1 MHHRSDNQNGVAL
14 VLALY
19 LTAALS
25 VIATGL
31 MFLSQVETY
40 SSANYRTMSQ
50 ARYGAEAGVN
60 KAVYFL
66 LNGYTGPTTTNPTDP
81 FAVYDTSK
89 SPVQFGGKAV
99 TLSTVKGV
107 SSNYADPNVVAAF
120 LAATT
125 GSMSLYPGTVS
136 YAAVATMTAMRQ
148 VDGQTV
154 ITWQI
159 TGDGTVPGARP
170 ATVEVTATLEKQ
182 VVRTPGNS
190 YAAFAT
196 SGTCGAI
203 DMNSSTVDSY
213 DSTGKANDDDK
224 WDRDD
229 RDHDGWRDHDRDH
242 DGWDDNDHN
251 RDGWND
257 NDDDRD
263 GWDDREEGHGRW
275 NSDDEH
281 AAYFET
287 NDGPRVVYATYEPAP
302 SRLESLYLALVAFE
316 GSDGYGSGHS
326 RGRGRGHSH
335 GHDDDDE
342 HARTPDS
349 STSGGDVGTNGNLNA
364 NNSATINGTLS
375 TPRVGAG
382 NCNSGNVNA
391 QTMKNGARV
400 TGGLVN
406 LSQSVKFT
414 TPTPTGP
421 TPDRSNYHLVDD
433 DVTLSNPTGARA
445 LGNVH
450 LNNNSTLTLAAGTY
464 NFNSLK
470 LNNDSEIIIASGP
483 VTINI
488 IGTGDS
494 NPIQLNSSSI
504 RGATNG
510 DRWSAAQLTINY
522 AGSGQIQM
530 ENDAVMVGQLNAPN
544 ARVSINSSEVY
555 GSVVGSTIDMNND
568 AAIHFDR
575 RLKSAAAST
584 YTVGADMLT
593 SFSWKKY

>member
-1 MHHRSDNQNGVAL
+1 MHHRHDNQHGVAL

-66 LNGYTGPTTTNPTDP
+66 LNAYTGPTTSNPTDP
-81 FAVYDTSK
+81 FAAYDISK
-89 SPVQFGGKAV
+89 SPVQLGGKAV
-99 TLSTVKGV
+99 VLSTVKGT
-107 SSNYADPNVVAAF
+107 SSNYADASVVAAF
-120 LAATT
+120 LSAAS
-125 GSMSLYPGTVS
+125 GSMNLYPGSVAYSAT
-136 YAAVATMTAMRQ
+136 ATMLAMRQ

-159 TGDGTVPGARP
+159 TGDGVVAGARP

-182 VVRTPGNS
+182 VVRAPGNA

-196 SGTCGAI
+196 SGTCGAL
-203 DMNSSTVDSY
+203 DLNSSTVNSY
-213 DSTGKANDDDK
+213 DSTGMENDDDR
-224 WDRDD
+224 WDPDD

-242 DGWDDNDHN
+242 DGWRDDDHDH
-251 RDGWND
+251 DGWDD

-263 GWDDREEGHGRW
+263 GWDDREESHGHW
-275 NSDDEH
+275 NNDDEDH
-281 AAYFET
+281 AAYLES
-287 NDGPRVVYATYEPAP
+287 NDGPRVVFATYEPPP
-302 SRLESLYLALVAFE
+302 SPLESLYVALAAFE
-316 GSDGYGSGHS
+316 GGGDGGHG
-326 RGRGRGHSH
+326 RGRGRGHDR
-335 GHDDDDE
+335 GHDDDHE
-342 HARTPDS
+342 YARTPPT

-382 NCNSGNVNA
+382 NCNSGSVNA

-406 LSQSVKFT
+406 LSQAVKFT
-414 TPTPTGP
+414 TPTPTGTMP
-421 TPDRSNYHLVDD
+421 TTSSYNLVDD
-433 DVTLSNPTGARA
+433 DVTLTNPTGNRA

-450 LNNNSTLTLAAGTY
+450 LTNHSTLTLQAGTY
-464 NFNSLK
+464 NFNSLE
-470 LNNDSEIIIASGP
+470 LTNDSEIVIASGP

-488 IGTGDS
+488 IGTGNS
-494 NPIQLNSSSI
+494 TPLQLNSSSI
-504 RGATNG
+504 RGATTG

-522 AGSGQIQM
+522 AGTGQLQM
-530 ENDAVMVGQLNAPN
+530 VNDAIMVGQLNAPN
-544 ARVSINSSEVY
+544 AKVSINSSELY
-555 GSVVGSTIDMNND
+555 GSVIASTIGMTND